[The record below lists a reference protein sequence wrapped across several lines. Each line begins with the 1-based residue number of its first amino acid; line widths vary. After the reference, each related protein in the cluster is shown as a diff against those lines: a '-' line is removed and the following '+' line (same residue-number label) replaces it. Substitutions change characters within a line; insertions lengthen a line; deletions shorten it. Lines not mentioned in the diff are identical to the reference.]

1 MKKMILAVLVLGCGL
16 GIAAAQAPIK
26 KVDVS
31 ARSVTRL
38 GPRKSFSIDATKKDT
53 VYNIAAGADA
63 NRIRVRTSKGYMTL
77 AEILRKAGR
86 TATTGA
92 IRIGY
97 TPAINTHVHG
107 TLGTTNLVECSGLL
121 CTCTGDVD
129 CNDMFLN
136 HGCGDIA
143 GCDERGCWCL
153 KL

>member
-1 MKKMILAVLVLGCGL
+1 MKKLLLAVLVIGCWC
-16 GIAAAQAPIK
+16 GIAAAQAPVK
-26 KVDVS
+26 KVDINS
-31 ARSVTRL
+31 RSFARVRAGKSV
-38 GPRKSFSIDATKKDT
+38 SIDATKQDT
-53 VYNIAAGADA
+53 VYAIAAGVSYS
-63 NRIRVRTSKGYMTL
+63 RVMVRTSKGNMTL

-86 TATTGA
+86 TATRGA
-92 IRIGY
+92 IQIGY

-107 TLGTTNLVECSGLL
+107 TLGTTNLVNCEGLL
-121 CTCTGDVD
+121 CTCTGDED